1 MWDHLNDFPL
11 GIISQILGAR
21 VHPETLLSGEYPDA
35 MAVRMHFQ
43 MIFRLFFFWQL
54 PYVTLF
60 RQMHHYSWYYYS
72 NSDILVWLDLYYNL
86 RVIYNLQNIITVKI
100 VHVKTSEK

>member
-43 MIFRLFFFWQL
+43 MIFRLFFFLATSVCNFIQ
-54 PYVTLF
+54 TNASLF
-60 RQMHHYSWYYYS
+60 MV
-72 NSDILVWLDLYYNL
+72 L
-86 RVIYNLQNIITVKI
+86 LQQF
-100 VHVKTSEK
+100 